1 MCLCIIA
8 RSASSAFCGA
18 PQNAEFERDLI
29 SERTKAGL
37 ASARARGRKGGAP
50 FKMTAAKV
58 RLAMAAMGQKETKVT
73 DLCSEL
79 AITRQTLYR
88 HVAPDGTLRKD
99 GLKVVEG
106 GKIRGKKK

>member
-1 MCLCIIA
+1 
-8 RSASSAFCGA
+8 
-18 PQNAEFERDLI
+18 
-29 SERTKAGL
+29 
-37 ASARARGRKGGAP
+37 
-50 FKMTAAKV
+50 
-58 RLAMAAMGQKETKVT
+58 MAAMGQKETKVT

-88 HVAPDGTLRKD
+88 HVAPDGTLRTD

>member
-1 MCLCIIA
+1 
-8 RSASSAFCGA
+8 
-18 PQNAEFERDLI
+18 
-29 SERTKAGL
+29 
-37 ASARARGRKGGAP
+37 
-50 FKMTAAKV
+50 MTAAKV

-106 GKIRGKKK
+106 GRYGTEKKMTAATRLNPVFRPIATQTPLQETFWLGNVGADLCEKFDRLHFGIFRAGE

>member
-1 MCLCIIA
+1 MLQLW
-8 RSASSAFCGA
+8 RL
-18 PQNAEFERDLI
+18 DLI
-29 SERTKAGL
+29 SGLSILRPLQAVHCFPIGPCARTQRRCALQDDGGK
-37 ASARARGRKGGAP
+37 SAPRDGRHG
-50 FKMTAAKV
+50 T
-58 RLAMAAMGQKETKVT
+58 KETKVT

-106 GKIRGKKK
+106 GKIRSGKKK

>member
-1 MCLCIIA
+1 
-8 RSASSAFCGA
+8 
-18 PQNAEFERDLI
+18 
-29 SERTKAGL
+29 
-37 ASARARGRKGGAP
+37 
-50 FKMTAAKV
+50 
-58 RLAMAAMGQKETKVT
+58 MAAMGQKETKVT

-99 GLKVVEG
+99 GLKVFEG

>member
-1 MCLCIIA
+1 MA
-8 RSASSAFCGA
+8 SGASMFSVMTRVAGSNSFSPDPRSVRSDA
-18 PQNAEFERDLI
+18 
-29 SERTKAGL
+29 KAV
-37 ASARARGRKGGAP
+37 R
-50 FKMTAAKV
+50 FKMTATKV

-88 HVAPDGTLRKD
+88 HVAPNGTLRKD

-106 GKIRGKKK
+106 GKIRSGKKK